1 MSAVAV
7 VFYFILLIGPL
18 VFFHELG
25 HFLFAKLFGV
35 KVLRFSLG
43 FGPAIP
49 GLRKKWG
56 ETEYQVATFPLG
68 GYVKMLGEDPTE
80 TVAEEDRRRSF
91 GGVALW
97 KRYIIVVAGP
107 AFNLILPVIIFF
119 FAWLSIDKTAPA
131 SVGTVLQGTPAHA
144 AGLKPGDRIL
154 EVNGEKTPYWR
165 GAVEIIETRPDQAT
179 RFVIL
184 RKGQRKTL
192 TITPAL
198 HKKMTLL
205 RVVKRIGRIGITLQY
220 TRAQVGVIDRKSP
233 AWRAGLR
240 TGDIVTTVGGK
251 PVASWHELDLA
262 LHKAAGKPLRLTLLR
277 RAPPPLIFMDLR
289 EVSPTSLTVRPTEQ
303 QARTEGS
310 KAYGIEPASMF
321 VDRVEPDTPAAKA
334 GLKRGDQVVSLDR
347 KRVKSWLHL
356 IEKLRT
362 SPKKKHLL
370 SWRSPL
376 GHVGAAEILL
386 KEVEKKDEF
395 KQERKTYVFGA
406 YNRVDTWEPADVKVP
421 LGARFRYALV
431 QAPKRTWDFCEIMVV
446 AVAQLLRG
454 KIPSNTIGGPIMLG
468 YVANKAAGQGWE
480 TFIFIMALI
489 SINLALINLLP
500 IPILDGGHIL
510 IFTVEAIRRKP
521 ISLSTRAAMTTVGLL
536 LIVLLMALAFFNDCN
551 RYIFG

>member
-49 GLRKKWG
+49 GLRKRWG

-68 GYVKMLGEDPTE
+68 GYVKMLGEDPSE
-80 TVAEEDRRRSF
+80 AVAEQDRRRSF
-91 GGVALW
+91 QGVALW
-97 KRYIIVVAGP
+97 KRFIIVAAGP

-131 SVGTVLQGTPAHA
+131 SVGSVLPSTPAHS
-144 AGLKPGDRIL
+144 AGLQPGDRIL
-154 EVNGEKTPYWR
+154 EVEGIKTPYWR
-165 GAVEIIETRPDQAT
+165 DAVEIIETRPQKPT

-184 RKGQRKTL
+184 RDGRRMTL

-205 RVVKRIGRIGITLQY
+205 RVIKRVGRIGITLQH
-220 TRAQVGVIDRKSP
+220 TRAQVGVIDQSSP
-233 AWRAGLR
+233 AWKAGLR
-240 TGDIVTTVGGK
+240 SGDIVTTVNGD
-251 PVASWHELDLA
+251 PVTSWHDLRLAVERHAGSA
-262 LHKAAGKPLRLTLLR
+262 LALTLLSR
-277 RAPPPLIFMDLR
+277 SSPPIAFLDLR
-289 EVSPTSLTVRPTEQ
+289 ELSPRKVTLSPPPGKDTS
-303 QARTEGS
+303 AR
-310 KAYGIEPASMF
+310 AYGIEPASMF
-321 VDRVEPDTPAAKA
+321 VDLVEPDTPAAKA
-334 GLKRGDQVVSLDR
+334 GLEAGDQVLTLDD
-347 KRVKSWLHL
+347 KPLTSWLHL
-356 IEKLRT
+356 IERLRT
-362 SPKKKHLL
+362 APKKKHRLT
-370 SWRSPL
+370 WRTAS
-376 GHVGAAEILL
+376 GKIQAGDILL
-386 KEVEKKDEF
+386 REVKEKDDF
-395 KQERKTYVFGA
+395 KQERKVYVFGA
-406 YNRVDTWEPADVKVP
+406 YNRVDTWEPPDATVP
-421 LGARFRYALV
+421 LGRRLSYALV
-431 QAPKRTWDFCEIMVV
+431 QAPKRTWEFCKIMVV

-454 KIPSNTIGGPIMLG
+454 NIPSNTIGGPIMLG
-468 YVANKAAGQGWE
+468 YVANKAAGQGFE

-510 IFTVEAIRRKP
+510 IFSIEAIRRKP
-521 ISLSTRAAMTTVGLL
+521 MSLSTRGAMTTVGLL
-536 LIVLLMALAFFNDCN
+536 FVVLLMALAFFNDCN